1 MIIAPRSS
9 LGYISWEPV
18 SCEAHDETTSRSG
31 ALVWPSSR
39 ANTRYGKVK
48 GQRRIWWEG
57 SGAASR
63 LALCLVL
70 ILTPSCIAAYID
82 GLRAG
87 GNGKRSK
94 GWGGRQKGAV
104 ALERLWMFEKAA
116 CRYWPLNLNGD
127 RNRPMNQS
135 VTAWRD
141 GGVSAPRR
149 PIKRNASRP
158 ARPPQQKSARQAGNW
173 LCETP
178 GVFSC
183 SIHLQRSAQICAQI

>member
-1 MIIAPRSS
+1 M
-9 LGYISWEPV
+9 
-18 SCEAHDETTSRSG
+18 
-31 ALVWPSSR
+31 
-39 ANTRYGKVK
+39 
-48 GQRRIWWEG
+48 
-57 SGAASR
+57 

-82 GLRAG
+82 GLRSG
-87 GNGKRSK
+87 GNGKRSE
-94 GWGGRQKGAV
+94 GRGGRQKGAV
-104 ALERLWMFEKAA
+104 ALERLRMFEKAS

-149 PIKRNASRP
+149 PIKRDASRL
-158 ARPPQQKSARQAGNW
+158 AWQKSARQAGNW

-183 SIHLQRSAQICAQI
+183 SIHLQSSAQPLRFNAMQWLWKWTEEETHKQQNWVRKRKPQSTGHSQITLGRGVRWPSNARQAKRGR